1 MRMGVVLRR
10 HRCILKLEVGM
21 IKAIGSCFV
30 FTEMR
35 DVRRREMRRP
45 DRQKQG
51 KEVQQGKGKGWQGGS
66 VC

>member
-1 MRMGVVLRR
+1 M
-10 HRCILKLEVGM
+10 ILKLEVGM